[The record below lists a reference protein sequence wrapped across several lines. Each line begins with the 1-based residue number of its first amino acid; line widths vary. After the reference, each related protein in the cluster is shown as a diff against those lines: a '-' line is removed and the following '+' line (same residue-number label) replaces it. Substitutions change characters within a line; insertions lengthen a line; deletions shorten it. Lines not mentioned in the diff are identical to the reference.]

1 MTERE
6 ENNNSTIAKNP
17 VKTSPLEKIETQR
30 LRHEVEKKEWQEQ
43 INEVLNKN
51 IDLGDRLS
59 ESEERINKLEI
70 TNKALDKEL
79 WRERRQTNV
88 EQIEKQTEA
97 QKVGKMAL
105 DIIKKRVR
113 ERYGANCSCDD
124 CKPINRL

>member
-113 ERYGANCSCDD
+113 ERYGVNCSCDD

>member
-59 ESEERINKLEI
+59 ESEERINKLE
-70 TNKALDKEL
+70 DKL
-79 WRERRQTNV
+79 
-88 EQIEKQTEA
+88 K
-97 QKVGKMAL
+97 L
-105 DIIKKRVR
+105 VR
-113 ERYGANCSCDD
+113 EKLTNWTQLISDLEGEFYDAPEN
-124 CKPINRL
+124 N